1 MDNPGLA
8 IAIIIALG
16 AAAQWLAWRINLPA
30 ILPLLIIGFLL
41 GPVLGIMDPSSL
53 FGDHVLHPA
62 VSLAVG
68 LILFEGGL
76 TLRWKELRE
85 IGTTVW
91 RLVTVGG
98 LVTWLLIAL
107 AAWLLLG
114 LDIALAVQ
122 LGALL
127 MVTGPTVIGPP
138 LRIAIGRASCRER
151 VERKVWVEGVG
162 QEFSETRE

>member
-91 RLVTVGG
+91 RLVDRKSTRLNSSHVA
-98 LVTWLLIAL
+98 ISY
-107 AAWLLLG
+107 
-114 LDIALAVQ
+114 AVFC
-122 LGALL
+122 L
-127 MVTGPTVIGPP
+127 
-138 LRIAIGRASCRER
+138 
-151 VERKVWVEGVG
+151 KKKK
-162 QEFSETRE
+162 